1 MQALVIVETKSLR
14 SFISDRHPLSLSLE
28 CEPLRMT
35 ERKSYV
41 HEQSDRILLQRTK
54 IEGIIRKSSYE

>member
-14 SFISDRHPLSLSLE
+14 VSDRHPLSLSLE

-41 HEQSDRILLQRTK
+41 LEQSDRILLQRTK
-54 IEGIIRKSSYE
+54 IEENFSNLK

>member
-1 MQALVIVETKSLR
+1 MQALVMVETKS
-14 SFISDRHPLSLSLE
+14 
-28 CEPLRMT
+28 EPLRMT